1 MSYSGVVT
9 AIMEHATLADMDE
22 STATELA
29 EAADAYQKAVDALE
43 KRSAD
48 LRAAIIDA
56 ARNGERPADI
66 VRAIRHVYT
75 YEYVG
80 RLIRKD
86 RAAQ

>member
-9 AIMEHATLADMDE
+9 AIMEHATLAGMDE
-22 STATELA
+22 SSARELA
-29 EAADAYQKAVDALE
+29 DAAEAYEKAADALE

-48 LRAAIIDA
+48 LRAAILDA
-56 ARNGERPADI
+56 ARNGEKAADI
-66 VRAIRHVYT
+66 TRAIRHVYT

-86 RAAQ
+86 RADS

>member
-22 STATELA
+22 STARELA
-29 EAADAYQKAVDALE
+29 EAADAYGKAVDALE

-48 LRAAIIDA
+48 LRAAIVDA

-86 RAAQ
+86 RAGS

>member
-9 AIMEHATLADMDE
+9 TMYEHATLTDMDDD
-22 STATELA
+22 TARNLA
-29 EAADAYQKAVDALE
+29 EAAEAYRAAVDALD

-86 RAAQ
+86 RAGS